1 MQAKHKTDKTKT
13 NTSFLWKYEQ
23 KWIAWAVPKVPKFLN
38 GRNLTWATSLW
49 SAIIITCGYLSKQ
62 NIYWVWGISASIV
75 GQYITDSLDGAV
87 GRYRE
92 SGLVN
97 WGHYVDHLL
106 DFVFLCAVII
116 SYAFIFPEHLLLLMI
131 LLAIFGSHYAS
142 TFLIF
147 SFSKKFHMAASGI
160 GMNELKILLLVFNAI
175 IFFNGTGFVETM
187 LIILSLLALLAL
199 FGVIHTGQKEAD
211 KIDNLRRNRRTF
223 CS

>member
-1 MQAKHKTDKTKT
+1 MMKQKQSKHKTDKTKT

-49 SAIIITCGYLSKQ
+49 SAIILACGYFSIQ
-62 NIYWVWGISASIV
+62 NIYWVWGMSVSIV

-87 GRYRE
+87 GRYRG
-92 SGLVN
+92 SGLIN

-116 SYAFIFPEHLLLLMI
+116 SYAFIFPEHILLLMI

-147 SFSKKFHMAASGI
+147 SFSQKFQMATSGI
-160 GMNELKILLLVFNAI
+160 GMNELKIGLLVLNTI
-175 IFFNGTGFVETM
+175 IIFNGTGFVETM
-187 LIILSLLALLAL
+187 LMILSLLALLAL
-199 FGVIHTGQKEAD
+199 FGVIYDGQKKAEI
-211 KIDNLRRNRRTF
+211 IDNLRRNE
-223 CS
+223 